1 MPTIEIIDKMVFY
14 RDLIIFLILVI
25 IIIIILLIFKMFR
38 KK

>member
-25 IIIIILLIFKMFR
+25 IIILLIYKMFR